1 MEREGYYGEF
11 GGAYIPEILRP
22 NFVQLKKAFNKFKDD
37 ESFIEEYHDLLKH
50 FVGRPTPLMYAE
62 NVSKKL
68 KGANIFLKLEGLAN
82 TGAHKINNALGQA
95 LLAKKLGKKR
105 IIAETGAGQ
114 HGVATACACAKLGL
128 ECEVYMGEVD
138 VKRQHPNVFWMEQF
152 GAKVI
157 PVNSG
162 TRTLKDAVN
171 AAFREWTK
179 DPENT
184 YYLLGSAVGAA
195 PYPEM
200 VKFFQSVIGK
210 ETKEQFENDYGK
222 KPDVLI
228 ACVGGGSNS
237 IGFFSHYLEDKEV
250 RLIGVEAGGEGI
262 ESNKHASRISGKG
275 KLGIIQGYK
284 SFFLQDNDGQI
295 LPTHSISAGLDYA
308 GIGPELAY
316 LSSIKRIEFTNATD
330 KEVVE
335 AFKLFA
341 KNEGIIAALES
352 SHALAHAIKIAPEMS
367 PSENII
373 VNVSGRGEKDLFI
386 TAKAIDKDNWIDFLN
401 KEVISWKE

>member
-22 NFVQLKKAFNKFKDD
+22 NFVQLKEAFKKLKEDK
-37 ESFIEEYHDLLKH
+37 SFINEYHDLLKH

-62 NVSKKL
+62 NISKEL
-68 KGANIFLKLEGLAN
+68 GGANIYLKLEGLAN

-95 LLAKKLGKKR
+95 LLAKKIGKKR

-157 PVNSG
+157 QVHSG
-162 TRTLKDAVN
+162 TKTLKDAVN

-210 ETKEQFENDYGK
+210 ETKEQFENEYNK

-237 IGFFSHYLEDKEV
+237 IGFFSHYLDDKNI
-250 RLIGVEAGGEGI
+250 RLIGVEAGGKGI
-262 ESNKHASRISGKG
+262 ESKQHASRISGKG

-284 SFFLQDNDGQI
+284 SFFLQDDDGQI

-316 LSSIKRIEFTNATD
+316 LSSINRIEFTNATD
-330 KEVVE
+330 KEVIE
-335 AFKLFA
+335 AFKFFA
-341 KNEGIIAALES
+341 KHEGIIAALES
-352 SHALAHAIKIAPEMS
+352 SHALAHAIKIAPDMP
-367 PSENII
+367 PSQSII
-373 VNVSGRGEKDLFI
+373 VNISGRGEKDLFI
-386 TAKAIDKDNWIDFLN
+386 TAKAIDRENWIDFLN
-401 KEVISWKE
+401 KEVIS

>member
-1 MEREGYYGEF
+1 MEKEGYYGEF

-22 NFVQLKKAFNKFKDD
+22 NFVQLKEEFSRLKEDK
-37 ESFIEEYHDLLKH
+37 SFISEYHDLLRN
-50 FVGRPTPLMYAE
+50 FVGRPTPLMYAK
-62 NVSKKL
+62 NVSEL
-68 KGANIFLKLEGLAN
+68 LGGAKIFLKLEGLAN

-95 LLAKKLGKKR
+95 LLAKKIGKKK

-114 HGVATACACAKLGL
+114 HGVATACACAKLNL
-128 ECEVYMGEVD
+128 ECEVYMGELD

-157 PVNSG
+157 PVKNG
-162 TRTLKDAVN
+162 TKILKDAVN
-171 AAFREWTK
+171 AALREWTK
-179 DPENT
+179 NPEET

-210 ETKEQFENDYGK
+210 ETKEQFESEYGK

-237 IGFFSHYLEDKEV
+237 IGFFSHYLNEKEV
-250 RLIGVEAGGEGI
+250 RLIGVEAGGEGT
-262 ESNKHASRISGKG
+262 ESGKHAVRISGNG

-284 SFFLQDNDGQI
+284 SFFLQDTDGQI

-316 LSSIKRIEFTNATD
+316 HASTGRIEFTSATD
-330 KEVVE
+330 KEVIE
-335 AFKLFA
+335 AFKIFA
-341 KNEGIIAALES
+341 KKEGIIAALES
-352 SHALAHAIKIAPEMS
+352 SHALAHAIKIAQKMNPD
-367 PSENII
+367 ENIV

-386 TAKAIDKDNWIDFLN
+386 VARAVDKENWIEFLK
-401 KEVISWKE
+401 KEVIS